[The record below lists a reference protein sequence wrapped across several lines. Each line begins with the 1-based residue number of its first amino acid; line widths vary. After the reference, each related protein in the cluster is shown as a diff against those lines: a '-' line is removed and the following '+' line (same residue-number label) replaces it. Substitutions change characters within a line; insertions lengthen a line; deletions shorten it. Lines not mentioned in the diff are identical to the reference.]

1 MGSFVIVTDST
12 SNLAPDLA
20 EECDVPVIPLNV
32 HWGSDTYL
40 DGVTISSTTFYQ
52 WLQERRDF
60 PKTSQPSAGEFVEF
74 LQKAA
79 QDYETNEILGL
90 FISSEMSGTIASAQQ
105 AKLALAESQP
115 TLRFEIMDSRS
126 VSMGLGLQVLHGAKA
141 KARGATIEE
150 TMAEVARC
158 RDDLEVLFAVDT
170 LEFLHR
176 GGRIGGAARLLG
188 SALNLKPVLTIED
201 GRVESLEK
209 VRSRKKSLR
218 RLLELIEERLDGQQ
232 ATAVSILHAAA
243 EDEVEEFAAE
253 LRSRLKPAKLHI
265 RVLTPVVGTHGGPG
279 TIGVAYHT
287 LT

>member
-20 EECDVPVIPLNV
+20 AEHNIPVIPLNV
-32 HWGSDTYL
+32 HWGVDSYL
-40 DGVTISSTTFYQ
+40 DGVTISSTTFYG
-52 WLQERRDF
+52 WLRERKEF

-74 LQKAA
+74 LQQAA
-79 QDYETNEILGL
+79 RDHGTNEILGV

-115 TLRFEIMDSRS
+115 TLRFEIIDSRS

-150 TMAEVARC
+150 TMAAVARC
-158 RDDLEVLFAVDT
+158 RDDLGVVFAVDT
-170 LEFLHR
+170 LEFLYR

-218 RLLELIEERLDGQQ
+218 RLIELIEERLDGRQP
-232 ATAVSILHAAA
+232 TAMSILHAAA
-243 EDEVEEFAAE
+243 EDEVTEFAAE
-253 LRSRLKPAKLHI
+253 LRGRLKPASLYT